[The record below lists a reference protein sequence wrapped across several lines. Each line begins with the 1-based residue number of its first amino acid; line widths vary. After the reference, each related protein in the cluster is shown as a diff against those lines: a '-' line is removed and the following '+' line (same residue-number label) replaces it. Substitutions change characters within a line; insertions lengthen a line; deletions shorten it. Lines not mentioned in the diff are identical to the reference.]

1 VRRLLATLAVA
12 AAGAIAL
19 APAAGAGG
27 KAKTIEVGA
36 NAYSP
41 AKQTIKKG
49 QKLRF
54 HWSGGFDVHDVN
66 VAKGPSKF
74 HSPLQAAGT
83 WVHKFKKPGT
93 YALFCTQHPEMTM
106 VVKVK
111 KR

>member
-1 VRRLLATLAVA
+1 VRRLVATLVVA
-12 AAGAIAL
+12 AAGVFAL
-19 APAAGAGG
+19 APVAGAG
-27 KAKTIEVGA
+27 KAKTIEVGG

-41 AKQTIKKG
+41 AKQTIVKG

-66 VAKGPSKF
+66 VAKGPQKF
-74 HSPLQAAGT
+74 HSPLQASGT
-83 WVHKFKKPGT
+83 WVHKFKKAGT
-93 YALFCTQHPEMTM
+93 YALYCSQHPEMTM